1 MEIIYLNS
9 SLIILIHLI
18 IDLEEFNTIII
29 SILLMKIETY

>member
-18 IDLEEFNTIII
+18 IDLEGFNTIII